1 MTRTVV
7 ILQARMGSTR
17 LPGKVLAQLGDRTVL
32 EHCLGRALEVP
43 GIDAVCL
50 ATSDLTID
58 DPIAELVM
66 QVPGIILF
74 RGHPTDV
81 LQRYR
86 DAAMATNADV
96 ILRITCDCPLIDPD
110 LCGAVLSLLAITN
123 ASFASNNATREWPHG
138 LDCEVF
144 TRDALEA
151 AAREATD
158 AYDREHVGPWMRRA
172 AGTSASHLAGPGGKA
187 AHYRWTL
194 DYPEDLAFFRALWP
208 LLPINRRARW
218 QEVTSILEHHPEIV
232 AINAMH
238 SVGIAANNASTRAGT

>member
-58 DPIAELVM
+58 DPIAELIRQM
-66 QVPGIILF
+66 PGVTLF

-86 DAAMATNADV
+86 DAAVVTNANV

-110 LCGAVLSLLAITN
+110 LCGAVLTLRASTR
-123 ASFASNNATREWPHG
+123 ASFASNNAIREWPHG
-138 LDCEVF
+138 LDCEAF

-172 AGTSASHLAGPGGKA
+172 AGTSGAHLTGPGGTA
-187 AHYRWTL
+187 TQYRWTL

-208 LLPINRRARW
+208 LLPADRYAPW
-218 QEVTSILEHHPEIV
+218 QEVAAILEHHPEIV

-238 SVGIAANNASTRAGT
+238 SAGIAANNASAHAGD

>member
-32 EHCLGRALEVP
+32 EHCLGRALDVP

-58 DPIAELVM
+58 DPIADLVM
-66 QVPGIILF
+66 QMAGVILF

-81 LQRYR
+81 LHRYR
-86 DAAMATNADV
+86 DAAVATDADV
-96 ILRITCDCPLIDPD
+96 VVRITCDCPLIDPD
-110 LCGAVLSLLAITN
+110 VCSAVLRLRASAN

-144 TRDALEA
+144 TWDALKA
-151 AAREATD
+151 AVREATA

-172 AGTSASHLAGPGGKA
+172 AGTSAPHLAGPGGKA
-187 AHYRWTL
+187 AQHRWTL

-208 LLPINRRARW
+208 LLPSGRRFAW
-218 QEVTSILEHHPEIV
+218 QEVASILEHHPEIV
-232 AINAMH
+232 AINAMR
-238 SVGIAANNASTRAGT
+238 SDGIAASDASGHGGH

>member
-7 ILQARMGSTR
+7 IAQARMGSTR

-32 EHCLGRALEVP
+32 EHCLGRAVEVP
-43 GIDAVCL
+43 GADAVCL

-66 QVPGIILF
+66 QMPGITLF

-86 DAAMATNADV
+86 DAASATDAGV
-96 ILRITCDCPLIDPD
+96 IVRITCDCPLIDPD
-110 LCGAVLSLLAITN
+110 VCGAVLTLRASAK
-123 ASFASNNATREWPHG
+123 ASFASNNARREWPHG

-151 AAREATD
+151 AAREAAD

-172 AGTSASHLAGPGGKA
+172 AGTSAAHLAGPGGKA
-187 AHYRWTL
+187 AQHRWTL

-208 LLPINRRARW
+208 LLPTGRRAAW
-218 QEVTSILEHHPEIV
+218 QEVASILEHHPEIV
-232 AINAMH
+232 AINAAH
-238 SVGIAANNASTRAGT
+238 SACMAASPASAHAGG